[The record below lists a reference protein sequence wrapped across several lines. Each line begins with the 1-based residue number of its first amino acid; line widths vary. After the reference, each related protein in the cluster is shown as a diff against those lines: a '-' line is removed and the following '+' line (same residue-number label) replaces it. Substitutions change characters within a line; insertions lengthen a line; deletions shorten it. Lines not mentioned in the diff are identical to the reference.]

1 MNKLKR
7 QELTQEKIKQLLHYN
22 SETGLFIWLIS
33 PRNGGP
39 AAGDVAGKIY
49 IKINGINYR
58 TCRLAWLY
66 KTGEWPI
73 NEVDHKNGISDDN
86 RWKNLRDV
94 THSVNLQN
102 RQKATR
108 NNKTGLLGV
117 CKHSKNFRATIVIK
131 GKKFNIG
138 TFITP
143 ELAHT
148 AYLTVKRKV
157 HEGCTI

>member
-7 QELTQEKIKQLLHYN
+7 RELTQEKIKQLLHYN

-33 PRNGGP
+33 TRNGGP
-39 AAGDVAGKIY
+39 VAGDVAGKIY

-58 TCRLAWLY
+58 TCRIAWLY
-66 KTGEWPI
+66 MTGEWPL

-102 RQKATR
+102 RQKATC

-117 CKHSKNFRATIVIK
+117 SKHYKNFRATIVIK